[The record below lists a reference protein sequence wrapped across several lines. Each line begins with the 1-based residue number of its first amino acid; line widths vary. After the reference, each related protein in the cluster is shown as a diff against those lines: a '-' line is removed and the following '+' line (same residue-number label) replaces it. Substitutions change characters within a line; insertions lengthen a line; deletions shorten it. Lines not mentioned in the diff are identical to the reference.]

1 MTDIT
6 NDENYEPSPWEPVA
20 EQVERYLATDGAEGY
35 EWMGG
40 HCIILTTTGRRTGKL
55 RRTPLMKVKHGDG
68 YIVIASLGGAPQH
81 PQWYLNITEHPD
93 VVINDLAERH
103 ELVART
109 ATPEE
114 KRELWPLAVAEWP
127 DYDKYQESTERDIPL
142 VICEPKA

>member
-1 MTDIT
+1 MTDAVQ
-6 NDENYEPSPWEPVA
+6 DENYEPSPWEPVA

-40 HCIILTTTGRRTGKL
+40 HCIILTTTGRKSGKL

-81 PQWYLNITEHPD
+81 PQWYLNLTANPD

-109 ATPEE
+109 ASPDE

-127 DYDKYQESTERDIPL
+127 DYDKYQESTDRDIPL
-142 VICEPKA
+142 VICEPRA

>member
-1 MTDIT
+1 MSAVPATAPAGRYRWRVCALLLAATTINYVDRQVLGVLAPFLQ
-6 NDENYEPSPWEPVA
+6 DEIGWTEIEY
-20 EQVERYLATDGAEGY
+20 
-35 EWMGG
+35 
-40 HCIILTTTGRRTGKL
+40 
-55 RRTPLMKVKHGDG
+55 G

-109 ATPEE
+109 ASPEE

-127 DYDKYQESTERDIPL
+127 DYDKYQESTDRDIPL